1 MQKSL
6 QNASRRGYFNSGQA
20 LADYAEVI
28 INLKKNLSA
37 DSSPVIVVGGS
48 DGGRKSSVIYQLWK
62 STSVWIYIFTQKI
75 TMILLFSV
83 LAAWFRLKYPH
94 VALGALASSAPILY
108 FDDITPQ
115 DGYYSLVT
123 KDFRVLKQQCLV
135 WFFAV

>member
-62 STSVWIYIFTQKI
+62 STSVWIYIY
-75 TMILLFSV
+75 LL
-83 LAAWFRLKYPH
+83 K
-94 VALGALASSAPILY
+94 
-108 FDDITPQ
+108 
-115 DGYYSLVT
+115 
-123 KDFRVLKQQCLV
+123 K
-135 WFFAV
+135 